1 MSRGVDEC
9 KPLPGTEASRRK
21 ALASTSDRVAA
32 AVLGRVAGVVV
43 VAARRGDVNGVVA
56 IVTMC
61 TARVWW
67 FCVSTVVAVRFCGYS
82 FSCRAR

>member
-1 MSRGVDEC
+1 LSRGVDEC

-21 ALASTSDRVAA
+21 ALASTSDRVA
-32 AVLGRVAGVVV
+32 GVGV